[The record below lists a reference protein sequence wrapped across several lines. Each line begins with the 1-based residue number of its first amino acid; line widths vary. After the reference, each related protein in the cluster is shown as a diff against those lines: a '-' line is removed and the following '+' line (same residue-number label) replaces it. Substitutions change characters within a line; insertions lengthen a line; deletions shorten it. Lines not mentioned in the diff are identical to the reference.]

1 MSDNETITIEQVKKE
16 RDSWK
21 RTARRL
27 QRELAKATYGPE
39 YRRAIVLEDRLEE
52 RDMLLVG
59 LKRKL
64 KSLKFSVGYRNLQ
77 IKELRE
83 ELKGK
88 RS

>member
-1 MSDNETITIEQVKKE
+1 MSDNETIEQVQID
-16 RDSWK
+16 RDDW
-21 RTARRL
+21 RRIARRL
-27 QRELAKATYGPE
+27 QRELAKATFGPE

-64 KSLKFSVGYRNLQ
+64 KSLKHSVAYRNLQ

-83 ELKGK
+83 ELKGE